1 MIQQAERVE
10 VATYEK
16 PKKGNYHSGDSYFY
30 IETEEHFLVALSDGL
45 GSGEVAKE
53 SSQTVIDVIRRN
65 VHRPLDDMLEQC
77 NAALFGNELR
87 GCVLGILR
95 LDFKTRQFSYVSV
108 GNISIVMISADGNKR
123 RNIPIHGYLSGV
135 PRKTKVHYGDLE
147 KDALFFMFSDGVSE
161 RQLTNEFYIFR
172 SMETTVAWFTE
183 QQKEY
188 MDDDTTLIAM
198 KFLG

>member
-87 GCVLGILR
+87 GCVLGIL
-95 LDFKTRQFSYVSV
+95 
-108 GNISIVMISADGNKR
+108 
-123 RNIPIHGYLSGV
+123 PIG
-135 PRKTKVHYGDLE
+135 
-147 KDALFFMFSDGVSE
+147 F
-161 RQLTNEFYIFR
+161 
-172 SMETTVAWFTE
+172 
-183 QQKEY
+183 
-188 MDDDTTLIAM
+188 
-198 KFLG
+198 